1 MPPTTAPGSP
11 NIIPPSNAPAPI
23 VRPSTPAE
31 MAWPRGAV
39 AMEKADI
46 GTLNIAAPRNDMSQP
61 DRNPPRVQLPSN
73 LFRPCS
79 VSNPEPSIL
88 RLRYPLPDL
97 GDGLVS
103 SIRFD
108 VAFPQ
113 QHKLVMAQ
121 HQVLDAVPLQAYA
134 AVGMRHRSGWRRR
147 DRRQDPAADSGG
159 VRCSVRDYSQSRAG
173 RGCLAIGPAEGSGP
187 AGTCRSAARRY
198 STFLCR
204 PFPWLLRRGA
214 TPSPLALKASRW
226 GPERYWQV

>member
-39 AMEKADI
+39 AMEKAAI
-46 GTLNIAAPRNDMSQP
+46 GTLNIAAPRTDTPQ
-61 DRNPPRVQLPSN
+61 PPRTPPPVQWPST

-88 RLRYPLPDL
+88 RRRYPLPDL

-113 QHKLVMAQ
+113 QHKQ
-121 HQVLDAVPLQAYA
+121 I
-134 AVGMRHRSGWRRR
+134 
-147 DRRQDPAADSGG
+147 
-159 VRCSVRDYSQSRAG
+159 G
-173 RGCLAIGPAEGSGP
+173 R
-187 AGTCRSAARRY
+187 
-198 STFLCR
+198 
-204 PFPWLLRRGA
+204 
-214 TPSPLALKASRW
+214 
-226 GPERYWQV
+226 